1 MTDTGS
7 RMERQQAFV
16 PEAPRRILSDEAMQY
31 VNLAAKLR
39 LEAQVDPVC
48 NGSDALERGHQGA
61 DMSCNGWIRRRHDRT
76 GGVHLAGADGLLA
89 AAVHADV
96 GRAPTSV

>member
-61 DMSCNGWIRRRHDRT
+61 DNELQRLDK
-76 GGVHLAGADGLLA
+76 A
-89 AAVHADV
+89 A
-96 GRAPTSV
+96 P